1 MAGQGRSKV
10 PLRFL
15 IKQLLL
21 PPGGLFL
28 LLLLAWWWRTRRPR
42 LALACGVLGG
52 GGLWLM
58 SLPAVVELGAQAL
71 EREPA
76 LAASEW
82 PVLAQRA
89 EAIVV
94 LGGGRERGDP
104 AWGGDQPSLLALE
117 RARYAA
123 RLHKASG
130 LPLLVSGGLHY
141 GAPPS
146 EAELFAGVLQEDFG
160 VAVRWQEGASRTT
173 WENAT
178 LSAPLLREAGVKR
191 IVLVTQAWHMPRAR
205 WCFERQGF
213 AVVPAP
219 MGFLGQPSGRPLGGW
234 LPEAKAVWQNGLL
247 LNEALGL
254 LAYPLVYR

>member
-1 MAGQGRSKV
+1 M
-10 PLRFL
+10 PLRYLF
-15 IKQLLL
+15 KQLLL

-42 LALACGVLGG
+42 LALACALLGF
-52 GGLWLM
+52 GGLWLS
-58 SLPAVVELGAQAL
+58 SLPAVVELGARAL

-76 LAASEW
+76 LAPAAW
-82 PVLAQRA
+82 AQLAQRA

-94 LGGGRERGDP
+94 LGAGREVADP
-104 AWGGDQPSLLALE
+104 GWGGDQPSQQAVE
-117 RARYAA
+117 RARFAA

-130 LPLLVSGGLHY
+130 LPLLVSGGLHF

-146 EAELFAGVLQEDFG
+146 EAAQFAEVLGEDFG
-160 VAVRWQEGASRTT
+160 VAVRWQEDASRTT

-178 LSAPLLREAGVKR
+178 RSAPLLRAAGVR
-191 IVLVTQAWHMPRAR
+191 RVVLVTQAWHMPRAR

-219 MGFLGQPSGRPLGGW
+219 MGFLGVPNARPWGGW
-234 LPEAKAVWQNGLL
+234 LPESVAVWRSGQL
-247 LNEALGL
+247 LNEAFGQL
-254 LAYPLVYR
+254 LYPLLDR

>member
-1 MAGQGRSKV
+1 M
-10 PLRFL
+10 PLRYLF
-15 IKQLLL
+15 KQLLL

-28 LLLLAWWWRTRRPR
+28 LLLLAWWWRARRPR
-42 LALACGVLGG
+42 LALACGVLGL
-52 GGLWLM
+52 GGLWLS
-58 SLPAVVELGAQAL
+58 SLPVAVEWGGRLL

-76 LAASEW
+76 LATAEW
-82 PVLAQRA
+82 PALAQRA

-104 AWGGDQPSLLALE
+104 GWGGDQPSLSAME
-117 RARYAA
+117 RARFAA

-146 EAELFAGVLQEDFG
+146 EAELLAAVLQEDFG

-178 LSAPLLREAGVKR
+178 LSAPLLRAAGVRR
-191 IVLVTQAWHMPRAR
+191 IVLVTQAPHMPRAR
-205 WCFERQGF
+205 WCFERLGF
-213 AVVPAP
+213 AVVAAP
-219 MGFLGQPSGRPLGGW
+219 MGFLGVANARPWGGW
-234 LPEAKAVWQNGLL
+234 LPEAAAVWQSGQL
-247 LNEALGL
+247 LNEAAGL